1 MVQTQKN
8 AIIVFAGD
16 SITDGN
22 HVSGMD
28 CNHIF
33 GHGYQTLV
41 AGCLGAD
48 NLSRGLRFVNV
59 GHSGFTLQDIY
70 SHWEEDVLVFRPD
83 VLSIL
88 AGIND
93 AQAGYEKGITKE
105 TVLKQYAEVYEKL
118 LAQTYTTLPN
128 CQVVLME
135 PFFLPTKISDPLDEV
150 PHPRYGDPVNLYKRK
165 RNQTEYLQ
173 QTVLGL
179 SDIVR
184 TVAKRHNC
192 IYVAV
197 ADELEKASEKSTE
210 PYVVWDG
217 IHPTIVGHEIIARQ
231 WLGVWR
237 EQDELE

>member
-1 MVQTQKN
+1 MVQMQRK

-22 HVSGMD
+22 HVASMD

-41 AGCLGAD
+41 SGCLGAD
-48 NLSRGLRFVNV
+48 NLSLGLRFVNV

-70 SHWEEDVLVFRPD
+70 THWEEDVLAVRPD

-93 AQAGYEKGITKE
+93 AQAGYEKGMKSE
-105 TVLKQYAEVYEKL
+105 DVLQQYEAVYEKL
-118 LAQTYTTLPN
+118 LVQTFATLPN
-128 CQVVLME
+128 CQIVLME
-135 PFFLPTKISDPLDEV
+135 PFFLSSPITDPLDEV
-150 PHPRYGDPVNLYKRK
+150 PHPRYGAPIILYR
-165 RNQTEYLQ
+165 RDSNQTKYLK
-173 QTVLGL
+173 QTVQGL

-184 TVAKRHNC
+184 TAAKRHNC
-192 IYVAV
+192 IFVSVKDA
-197 ADELEKASEKSTE
+197 LEEASKKSSE

-231 WLGVWR
+231 WLRVWR
-237 EQDELE
+237 EQDELA